1 MNKKVVFVMSR
12 LGGKGWGGA
21 HKVSAMIANYFATKG
36 YSVTIISG
44 EKTEIDYPINDK
56 IDIKYIDVSEKF
68 SSNFIKRKIQR
79 LNSYRKILMNY
90 QGASIISF
98 TSSITL
104 YIYFATLFKRS
115 KFKIIASE
123 RTDPRSEPNNFIMRL
138 VRNHVYSKMNN
149 IVFQTQDA
157 KYYFNDNIKNKSI
170 IIPNPIPESLPHR
183 YVGKRKKEIIN
194 YCRLDPQKNLQ
205 LLIDSFI
212 EFHKMYDDYVLR
224 IFGVGKIEHEI
235 RDYIRK
241 SNASEFINLEGFSR
255 NIHNIIRDAS
265 MYVSS
270 SNYEG
275 ISNSMLEALAI
286 GLPCICTDCP
296 IGGPRMY
303 INSYE
308 NGILV
313 PVNDKNALVSAM
325 VDIASDE
332 ELSEKLSVNAE
343 KIRYKL
349 LPESIFERWESLL

>member
-1 MNKKVVFVMSR
+1 
-12 LGGKGWGGA
+12 
-21 HKVSAMIANYFATKG
+21 
-36 YSVTIISG
+36 
-44 EKTEIDYPINDK
+44 
-56 IDIKYIDVSEKF
+56 
-68 SSNFIKRKIQR
+68 
-79 LNSYRKILMNY
+79 
-90 QGASIISF
+90 
-98 TSSITL
+98 
-104 YIYFATLFKRS
+104 
-115 KFKIIASE
+115 
-123 RTDPRSEPNNFIMRL
+123 
-138 VRNHVYSKMNN
+138 
-149 IVFQTQDA
+149 
-157 KYYFNDNIKNKSI
+157 
-170 IIPNPIPESLPHR
+170 
-183 YVGKRKKEIIN
+183 
-194 YCRLDPQKNLQ
+194 
-205 LLIDSFI
+205 
-212 EFHKMYDDYVLR
+212 MYDDYVLR

-313 PVNDKNALVSAM
+313 PVKDKKYHLSAM